1 MRQRFRGCVH
11 RFCSPVRQTAMM
23 KLIAY
28 FIEQTERA
36 VSREVRV
43 EDIKA
48 LPVMRRLRRMVENS
62 LASQYH
68 AWL

>member
-1 MRQRFRGCVH
+1 
-11 RFCSPVRQTAMM
+11 MM

-43 EDIKA
+43 EDINA

-62 LASQYH
+62 LASLYH